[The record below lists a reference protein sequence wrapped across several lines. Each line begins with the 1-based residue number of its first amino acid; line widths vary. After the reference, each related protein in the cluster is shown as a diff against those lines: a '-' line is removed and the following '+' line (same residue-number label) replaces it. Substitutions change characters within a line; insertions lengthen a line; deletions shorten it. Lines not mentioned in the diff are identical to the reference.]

1 MGANMKLSVRD
12 REEAIRALL
21 AGLMLLVLFGL
32 VTYYALMNPGP
43 RIEASKLVLLGPSE
57 YSRDVVAELTIKA
70 VDNEGIVDSSRSDL
84 IRVSLDPSSHAQL
97 GFSDQSGTTWS
108 SSLTIRLEAGQR
120 KVTFLDKQDEKVRV
134 AVEWLEG
141 KSPLKPDVIELYS
154 GWRGF

>member
-1 MGANMKLSVRD
+1 MSSTRD

-21 AGLMLLVLFGL
+21 AGLMLLGIFSL

-57 YSRDVVAELTIKA
+57 YTRGVVTELTIKA
-70 VDNEGIVDSSRSDL
+70 VDNEGIVDTNRSDL
-84 IRVSLDPSSHAQL
+84 IRISLDPSSHAQL
-97 GFSDQSGTTWS
+97 GFSDLSGTTWS
-108 SSLTIRLEAGQR
+108 TSLTIRLEAGQR

-134 AVEWLEG
+134 AVEWREG
-141 KSPLKPDVIELYS
+141 KSPLKPDAIELNS

>member
-1 MGANMKLSVRD
+1 
-12 REEAIRALL
+12 
-21 AGLMLLVLFGL
+21 
-32 VTYYALMNPGP
+32 MNPEP

-57 YSRDVVAELTIKA
+57 YTREVVTELTIKA
-70 VDNEGIVDSSRSDL
+70 VDNEGVVDSNRSDL
-84 IRVSLDPSSHAQL
+84 IRISLDPSSHAQV
-97 GFSDQSGTTWS
+97 GFSDLSGTTWS

-141 KSPLKPDVIELYS
+141 KSPLKPDAIELNS